1 MRVIIAEDEVLLRE
15 GIARILGDEGYEV
28 VALAGGHDDLMGKVA
43 AHRPELVVTDIRMPP
58 TFTDEGLAAARQIRR
73 THPGTRIV
81 VLSQHVDTAGAVE
94 LLADGADGIGYLL
107 KRRVMN
113 LDEFLDSVRRVA
125 AGGSAIDP
133 EVISAMVRREVR
145 DSRDGGADAAIASLT
160 PRRVEVLELM
170 AQGYSNAR
178 IARELVVTEKAV
190 ARSIALI
197 FQTLGLPPDPDE
209 HRRVIAVIRYLNG
222 GRPGGR

>member
-197 FQTLGLPPDPDE
+197 FQTLGLPPDPDD

-222 GRPGGR
+222 GRTG

>member
-15 GIARILGDEGYEV
+15 GIARILGDEGYDV
-28 VALAGGHDDLMGKVA
+28 VALAGSRDDLLGKVA

-58 TFTDEGLAAARQIRR
+58 SFTDEGLAAARQIRR
-73 THPGTRIV
+73 EHPGTQVV
-81 VLSQHVDTAGAVE
+81 VLSQHVDTAGAVD
-94 LLADGADGIGYLL
+94 LLADGADGVGYLL

-145 DSRDGGADAAIASLT
+145 DGRDGGRDAAVASLT
-160 PRRVEVLELM
+160 PRRLEVLELM
-170 AQGYSNAR
+170 AQGFSNAR

-197 FQTLGLPPDPDE
+197 FQTLGLPPDPDD
-209 HRRVIAVIRYLNG
+209 HRRVIAVIRYLNE
-222 GRPGGR
+222 GRPGG

>member
-1 MRVIIAEDEVLLRE
+1 MRVIIAEDEMLLRE
-15 GIARILGDEGYEV
+15 GIARILGDEGYDV
-28 VALAGGHDDLMGKVA
+28 VALAGSLDDLTGKVA
-43 AHRPELVVTDIRMPP
+43 ALRPDLVVTDIRMPP
-58 TFTDEGLAAARQIRR
+58 TFTDEGLVAAQRIRR
-73 THPGTRIV
+73 AHPGTAII
-81 VLSQHVDTAGAVE
+81 VLSQHVDTAGAVD
-94 LLADGADGIGYLL
+94 LLAGGADGIGYLL

-133 EVISAMVRREVR
+133 EVISAMVQREVR
-145 DSRDGGADAAIASLT
+145 DGRDAGVAALT
-160 PRRVEVLELM
+160 PRRREVLELM

-197 FQTLGLPPDPDE
+197 FQTLDLPPDPDD
-209 HRRVIAVIRYLNG
+209 HRRVLAVMRYLNG
-222 GRPGGR
+222 

>member
-1 MRVIIAEDEVLLRE
+1 MRVIIAEDEMLLRE
-15 GIARILGDEGYEV
+15 GIARILGDEGYDV
-28 VALAGGHDDLMGKVA
+28 VALAGSLDDLTGKVA
-43 AHRPELVVTDIRMPP
+43 AHRPDLVVTDIRMPP
-58 TFTDEGLAAARQIRR
+58 TFTDEGLVAAQRIRR
-73 THPGTRIV
+73 AHPGTAII
-81 VLSQHVDTAGAVE
+81 VLSQHVDTAGAVD
-94 LLADGADGIGYLL
+94 LLAGGADGIGYLL

-145 DSRDGGADAAIASLT
+145 DGRDAGVAALT
-160 PRRVEVLELM
+160 PRRREVLELM

-197 FQTLGLPPDPDE
+197 FQTLGLPPDPDD
-209 HRRVIAVIRYLNG
+209 HRRVLAVMRYLNAG
-222 GRPGGR
+222 G

>member
-15 GIARILGDEGYEV
+15 GIARILRDEDYQV
-28 VALAGGHDDLMGKVA
+28 VALAGTRDELIAMVA

-58 TFTDEGLAAARQIRR
+58 AFADEGLTAARQIRR
-73 THPGTRIV
+73 EHPGTRIV
-81 VLSQHVDTAGAVE
+81 VLSQHVDTTGAVD
-94 LLADGADGIGYLL
+94 LLADGADGLGYLL
-107 KRRVMN
+107 KRRVMH
-113 LDEFLDSVRRVA
+113 LEEFLDSVRRVA

-133 EVISAMVRREVR
+133 EVIATMVRREVR
-145 DSRDGGADAAIASLT
+145 DRVAGGRDAGIAALT
-160 PRRVEVLELM
+160 PRRIEVLELM

-197 FQTLGLPPDPDE
+197 FQTLGLPPDPDD
-209 HRRVIAVIRYLNG
+209 HRRVIAVIRYLN
-222 GRPGGR
+222 RDRRS

>member
-15 GIARILGDEGYEV
+15 GIARILTDEGYDV
-28 VALAGGHDDLMGKVA
+28 VALAGSRDELIGMVA
-43 AHRPELVVTDIRMPP
+43 AHRPDLVVTDIRMPP
-58 TFTDEGLAAARQIRR
+58 DFTDEGLVAARRIRR
-73 THPGTRIV
+73 RHPGTAVI

-94 LLADGADGIGYLL
+94 LLADGAAGVGYLL
-107 KRRVMN
+107 KRRVMK
-113 LDEFLDSVRRVA
+113 LDDFLDSVQRVA

-133 EVISAMVRREVR
+133 EVISAMVHREVR
-145 DSRDGGADAAIASLT
+145 DHRDAGVAALT
-160 PRRVEVLELM
+160 PRRLEVLGLM

-197 FQTLGLPPDPDE
+197 FQTLDLPPDPDE
-209 HRRVIAVIRYLNG
+209 HRRVLAVMRYLN
-222 GRPGGR
+222 RDR

>member
-15 GIARILGDEGYEV
+15 GIARILGEEGYQV
-28 VALAGGHDDLMGKVA
+28 VALAGNRDDLIGKVA
-43 AHRPELVVTDIRMPP
+43 AHRPDMVVTDIRMPP
-58 TFTDEGLAAARQIRR
+58 GFTDEGLIAAQQIRR
-73 THPGTRIV
+73 DFPDTAII
-81 VLSQHVDTAGAVE
+81 VLSQHVDTAGAVD
-94 LLADGADGIGYLL
+94 LLAGGAGGIGYLL
-107 KRRVMN
+107 KRRVMK
-113 LDEFLDSVRRVA
+113 LTEFLDAVHRVA

-145 DSRDGGADAAIASLT
+145 DNQDEGIAALT
-160 PRRVEVLELM
+160 PRRLQVLELM

-197 FQTLGLPPDPDE
+197 FQTLGLPPDPDD
-209 HRRVIAVIRYLNG
+209 HRRVLAVMRYLNG
-222 GRPGGR
+222 VRGGPA

>member
-15 GIARILGDEGYEV
+15 GIARILGEEGYQV
-28 VALAGGHDDLMGKVA
+28 VALAGNRDDLIGKVA
-43 AHRPELVVTDIRMPP
+43 AHRPDMVVTDIRMPP
-58 TFTDEGLAAARQIRR
+58 GFTDEGLIAAQQIRR
-73 THPGTRIV
+73 DFPDTAII
-81 VLSQHVDTAGAVE
+81 VLSQHVDTAGAVD
-94 LLADGADGIGYLL
+94 LLAGGAGGIGYLL

-113 LDEFLDSVRRVA
+113 LAEFLDAVHRVA

-145 DSRDGGADAAIASLT
+145 DNQDEGIAALT
-160 PRRVEVLELM
+160 PRRLQVLELM

-197 FQTLGLPPDPDE
+197 FQTLGLPPDPDD
-209 HRRVIAVIRYLNG
+209 HRRVLAVMRYLNG
-222 GRPGGR
+222 VRGGPA

>member
-1 MRVIIAEDEVLLRE
+1 MRVIIAEDEMLLRE
-15 GIARILGDEGYEV
+15 GIARILGDEGYDV
-28 VALAGGHDDLMGKVA
+28 VALAGSLDDLTGKVA
-43 AHRPELVVTDIRMPP
+43 ALRPDLVVTDIRMPP
-58 TFTDEGLAAARQIRR
+58 TFTDEGLVAAQRIRR
-73 THPGTRIV
+73 AHPGTAII
-81 VLSQHVDTAGAVE
+81 VLSQHVDTAGAVD
-94 LLADGADGIGYLL
+94 LLAGGADGIGYLL

-133 EVISAMVRREVR
+133 EVISAMVQREVR
-145 DSRDGGADAAIASLT
+145 DGRDAGVAALT
-160 PRRVEVLELM
+160 TRRREVLELM

-197 FQTLGLPPDPDE
+197 FQTLGLPPDPDD
-209 HRRVIAVIRYLNG
+209 HRRVLAVMRYLNAG
-222 GRPGGR
+222 G